1 MIQITEK
8 LRIVKADDKNL
19 VIEELRDVTSQ
30 KSQTTNKQWCWCGY
44 YGDLKTA
51 LIGVLHKSLLDS
63 AEEELQ
69 IKDVIEKIES
79 LENDIKNMKV
89 VEDLKNE
96 TW

>member
-19 VIEELRDVTSQ
+19 ALEELRDVTNK

-51 LIGVLHKSLLDS
+51 LIGVLHKVLFDS

-69 IKDVIEKIES
+69 IKDVIAKIES
-79 LENDIKNMKV
+79 VENDIKNMKII
-89 VEDLKNE
+89 EDLK
-96 TW
+96 

>member
-8 LRIVKADDKNL
+8 LRIRRADDRNL
-19 VIEELRDVTSQ
+19 VIEEFRDVTDP
-30 KSQTTNKQWCWCGY
+30 KAKTTNKQWCWCGY

-69 IKDVIEKIES
+69 VKDVIKRIES
-79 LENDIKNMKV
+79 VENDIKNIKV
-89 VEDLKNE
+89 GEEDL
-96 TW
+96 

>member
-19 VIEELRDVTSQ
+19 ALEELKDVTNK

-51 LIGVLHKSLLDS
+51 LLGVLHKALLDS

-69 IKDVIEKIES
+69 VKDVIAKIEAV
-79 LENDIKNMKV
+79 ENDIKSMKV
-89 VEDLKNE
+89 VED
-96 TW
+96 

>member
-19 VIEELRDVTSQ
+19 ALEELRDVTNK
-30 KSQTTNKQWCWCGY
+30 KSQTTNKQWCWCGW

-51 LIGVLHKSLLDS
+51 LIGALHKQLFDS

-69 IKDVIEKIES
+69 IKDLIERIEKV
-79 LENDIKNMKV
+79 ENYIKNMKV
-89 VEDLKNE
+89 IEGKK
-96 TW
+96 

>member
-44 YGDLKTA
+44 YGNLKTA
-51 LIGVLHKSLLDS
+51 LIGVLHKVLFDS

-69 IKDVIEKIES
+69 IKDVIAKIEAV
-79 LENDIKNMKV
+79 ENDIKSMKV
-89 VEDLKNE
+89 VEE
-96 TW
+96 

>member
-19 VIEELRDVTSQ
+19 ALEELKDVTSK

-51 LIGVLHKSLLDS
+51 LLGVLHKFLLDS
-63 AEEELQ
+63 VEEELQ
-69 IKDVIEKIES
+69 IKDVVAKIETV
-79 LENDIKNMKV
+79 ENDIKNMKV
-89 VEDLKNE
+89 VEDLK
-96 TW
+96 